1 MTRGLPRTGL
11 AGLAPGAAR
20 ALRMVFERLPSD
32 TRSTIRAKRAV
43 FRGLGQLKRNQ
54 AVLALRMAELELSA
68 RPEPVDGSAVVDPR
82 FPPTVRSRICTQ
94 SQLREPW
101 FAEWCSALG
110 ERPRANRKL
119 WEHAYIA
126 HVLDATGQLRAGCRG
141 LGFGVG
147 TEPLTALFASK
158 GCSILATDLEP
169 TAKEARVWSNTG
181 QHAGGLA
188 ALHRPEIC
196 DRERF
201 DQLVTWQPVD
211 MRAVPADLGGFD
223 FCWSACSFEHLGSL
237 AAGLAFVEDSVRTLR
252 PGGIAVHTT
261 EFNLASDTDTV
272 ATGHTVLYRRS
283 DLEALARR
291 LGAHGH
297 QVAAFDLRPGDGIL
311 DEYVDLPPYVSEP
324 HLRLWYGK
332 FTTTSVA
339 LVIRARPRDS

>member
-1 MTRGLPRTGL
+1 M
-11 AGLAPGAAR
+11 A
-20 ALRMVFERLPSD
+20 FELLPSE
-32 TRSTIRAKRAV
+32 TRTTIKSKRAV
-43 FRGLGQLKRNQ
+43 FRGLAQLKRNQ
-54 AVLALRMAELELSA
+54 AILALRIAELELSDDRGVA
-68 RPEPVDGSAVVDPR
+68 DRTAVVDQR
-82 FPPTVRSRICTQ
+82 FPPSVRSQICTQ
-94 SQLREPW
+94 SQLGEPW

-126 HVLDATGQLRAGCRG
+126 HVLGETGQLRAGCRG

-147 TEPLTALFASK
+147 KEPLTALFAGR

-169 TAKEARVWSNTG
+169 TASEARVWSNTG

-188 ALHRPEIC
+188 GLHRPELC
-196 DRERF
+196 DRETF

-211 MRAVPADLGGFD
+211 MRALPTDLRGFD

-237 AAGLAFVEDSVRTLR
+237 DAGLAFVENSVRTLR

-272 ATGHTVLYRRS
+272 ASGHTVLYRRS

-291 LGAHGH
+291 LEGEGH
-297 QVAAFDLRPGDGIL
+297 EVATFDLGPGDGIL
-311 DEYVDLPPYVSEP
+311 DQYVDLPPYVDEP
-324 HLRLWYGK
+324 HLRLWYGR
-332 FTTTSVA
+332 FTTTSIA
-339 LVIRARPRDS
+339 LVIRAAPEDP